1 MEISRIRPRWQH
13 YALIASA
20 ISTVSCTDSATDPMS
35 SIVAPETQAA
45 LELGRA
51 LPRLSEVWVEAGGAP
66 GTGPIAGWEDSWA
79 LPTAEGR
86 AERAAIYRAVV
97 PVLLPRMEDSRVR
110 ELLNG
115 IDATLARVDQF
126 DVLPYPDRL
135 RTRVDA
141 VRRSLARSRGSLEE
155 GGLETALGAAFE
167 AADYLLELSP
177 EHVASQLLAAAESGA
192 RRIPGA
198 DAYPEETLGRVEQLM
213 DLARKAILRGDYGK
227 AIRGAYYAC
236 LLLGVEIPE

>member
-1 MEISRIRPRWQH
+1 ML
-13 YALIASA
+13 AVA
-20 ISTVSCTDSATDPMS
+20 IGTVSCTDAATDPMS
-35 SIVAPETQAA
+35 ALVAPETQAA
-45 LELGRA
+45 LQLGTA
-51 LPRLSEVWVEAGGAP
+51 LPKLGEVWVEAGGAP

-86 AERAAIYRAVV
+86 ARREAVYRAVV
-97 PVLLPRMEDSRVR
+97 PVLLPRMEDLRIR

-115 IDATLARVDQF
+115 IDSTLTRVDHF
-126 DVLPYPDRL
+126 AGAEYPERL
-135 RTRVDA
+135 RTRLEA
-141 VRRSLARSRGSLEE
+141 VRGALTRARDSLEE
-155 GGLETALGAAFE
+155 DALETALGAAFE

-177 EHVASQLLAAAESGA
+177 EHVASQLLGVAERGM

-198 DAYPEETLGRVEQLM
+198 DAYPEETLGRVEQLV
-213 DLARKAILRGDYGK
+213 DLARRAILQGDYGK

>member
-1 MEISRIRPRWQH
+1 M
-13 YALIASA
+13 IAVA
-20 ISTVSCTDSATDPMS
+20 ITTMSCADSVTDPMS
-35 SIVAPETQAA
+35 SVIAPETQAA
-45 LELGRA
+45 LELGRT
-51 LPRLSEVWVEAGGAP
+51 LPRLNEVWVEAGGAP

-86 AERAAIYRAVV
+86 AKREAVYRAVV
-97 PVLLPRMEDSRVR
+97 PVLLPRMEDLRVR

-115 IDATLARVDQF
+115 IDSTLTRVDQF
-126 DVLPYPDRL
+126 VVVRYPDRL
-135 RTRVDA
+135 GTRLAA
-141 VRRSLARSRGSLEE
+141 VRRALTRARDSLEE
-155 GGLETALGAAFE
+155 DRLETALGAAFE

-177 EHVASQLLAAAESGA
+177 EHVASQLLAAAEGGV

-213 DLARKAILRGDYGK
+213 DLARKAILHGDYGR